1 MMRVE
6 RSVTF
11 IILHGGIALNSDGG
25 NGRSC
30 NLPITNLHDLPFT
43 PEFLCS

>member
-1 MMRVE
+1 MTNEFRKWMSNSFLERSVNDACVE

-25 NGRSC
+25 
-30 NLPITNLHDLPFT
+30 
-43 PEFLCS
+43 